1 MKNNRYNYLRKSTDS
16 LNNSSSEYSPARTRY
31 SKDNIESGTP
41 NRTNKRLSTIENE
54 NIAQKNAV
62 TYVRN
67 LIEKV

>member
-16 LNNSSSEYSPARTRY
+16 LNDSSAESSPARTRY